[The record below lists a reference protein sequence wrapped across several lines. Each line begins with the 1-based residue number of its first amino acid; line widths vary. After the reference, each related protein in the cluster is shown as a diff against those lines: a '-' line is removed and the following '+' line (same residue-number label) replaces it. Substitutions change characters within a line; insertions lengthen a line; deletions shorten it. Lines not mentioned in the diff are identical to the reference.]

1 MKFVQ
6 RCSRPCRSIV
16 TDSQHCCV
24 KSSDRR
30 LRQTAN
36 NIKRGIKRDWY
47 CRVFPRDNFDAF
59 SLYFFLRCK
68 ISKLSD
74 YILASVSG
82 GGGTRLVFVGW
93 KKYLLWPW
101 RCWPSSRRR
110 GGCNCACDRHRW
122 SGSPQLVPR
131 FPPES

>member
-47 CRVFPRDNFDAF
+47 CRVFPRDNFDVF
-59 SLYFFLRCK
+59 FPLFFFYVVKFRNCPITFWPRSLGAEARGSCSLGEKNIYF
-68 ISKLSD
+68 D
-74 YILASVSG
+74 HGAV
-82 GGGTRLVFVGW
+82 
-93 KKYLLWPW
+93 
-101 RCWPSSRRR
+101 
-110 GGCNCACDRHRW
+110 DRHLDDVE
-122 SGSPQLVPR
+122 GVIVPATVIVEADL
-131 FPPES
+131 PS